1 MTQFHLNFAC
11 SLVITIKFDIF
22 EGIFEFPFWIQEN
35 FSKVNNC
42 HIIGVSGFEPQKKNS
57 ILIDLVEKTLMK
69 NLARHG

>member
-1 MTQFHLNFAC
+1 MTQFHSNFAC

-22 EGIFEFPFWIQEN
+22 EGIFEFSFWIQEN

-42 HIIGVSGFEPQKKNS
+42 HIIGVSGFEAQKKNS